1 MADANKTE
9 KASPQR
15 RRKAREQGQIAR
27 SRELPATLALFGV
40 AGTTLLLANN
50 IAQHWRGFYTSALE
64 FAAED
69 NFSANGSLFFWSS
82 VEVLR
87 WIAPALLVALL
98 LSLAAGL
105 AQGGFNLAPGAL
117 SPKFDRFNPS
127 TRFGQIFSSTTL
139 VTLLKSLIPFAI
151 ILVLGV
157 SALRAHW
164 AELVRSS
171 EFDTRALASIV
182 AAITFNIAWK
192 SGLVLLAWS
201 ALDYGMTWRKH
212 ESDLKMSKEELK
224 QDHKQSD
231 GNPVIKGQIRKLQR
245 AMRRKQSLKAV
256 AQATLVV
263 TNPTHY
269 AVALRYESTMAAP
282 EVVAKGRDLLA
293 QKIKAIA
300 RDHDVLIME
309 NKPLAQALYKS
320 VEVGDA
326 IPAELYQ
333 AVAEILVIVF
343 RARAELREQEE
354 LRRKRNASGIVEGR
368 Q

>member
-15 RRKAREQGQIAR
+15 RKKAREQGQIAR

-40 AGTTLLLANN
+40 AGTTLLLASNM
-50 IAQHWRGFYTSALE
+50 AQHWRGFYTSALE
-64 FAAED
+64 FASED
-69 NFSANGSLFFWSS
+69 NFSSNGSLFFWSS

-87 WIAPALLVALL
+87 WIAPSLLAALT

-117 SPKFDRFNPS
+117 EPKFDRFNPA
-127 TRFGQIFSSTTL
+127 TRLGQIFSTTTL
-139 VTLLKSLIPFAI
+139 TTLLKSLIPFAI

-157 SALRAHW
+157 TTLRAHW
-164 AELVRSS
+164 SELVRASG
-171 EFDTRALASIV
+171 FDTRALASIV
-182 AAITFNIAWK
+182 ASIAFNIAWK

-201 ALDYGMTWRKH
+201 AIDYGMTWRKH

-245 AMRRKQSLKAV
+245 AMRRQQSLKAV
-256 AQATLVV
+256 AQATMVV

-269 AVALRYESTMAAP
+269 AVALRYESSMAAP
-282 EVVAKGRDLLA
+282 EVLAKGRDLLA

-300 RDHDVLIME
+300 RDHDILIME

-326 IPAELYQ
+326 IPADLYQ

-343 RARAELREQEE
+343 RTRAELREQEE
-354 LRRKRNASGIVEGR
+354 LRRKRNASGVVEGR